1 MVQRVVQQKLGK
13 ILIDQGLITDEQLKM
28 ALASQADSKTKRLGT
43 LLVELGLVEE
53 QQITE
58 AVGLQFNLPVLSLK
72 DTNPDPELIRKVP
85 RNYAVR
91 FKVFPI
97 FLVENEM
104 TLAITDP
111 THIEVIDI
119 LSGVTG
125 LRIQPVLASP
135 SEIEAAIKIH
145 YPKGD
150 DDDDGTLDLK
160 SIETE
165 EITDAE
171 VERLRQAGKEVPIIQ
186 LVDRVLRQAVEER
199 ASDIHFDPA
208 ENKLMV
214 RFRIDGSLTEVSS
227 VAMGLHPAITSRIKI
242 LSGLDIAERFK
253 PQDGRLKLTIDK
265 KDYDLR
271 VSTLPTVHG
280 EKIVMRILD
289 RSNVQFTLTD
299 LGFSDSILRAFQ
311 KIIEQPYGLV
321 LVTGPTGSGKTTTL
335 YAALN
340 AIKGIHRNIITVED
354 PVEYQLPL
362 INQVQVNP
370 KKDLTFATAL
380 RSILRQDP
388 DIVLIGEIRDPE
400 TAAIATQAALT
411 GHLVLATLHTNDAPG
426 AIARLVDMGV
436 DPFLLAPALLG
447 VLAQRLVRRVCGKC
461 KRAYSPEHEE
471 LDRLGFPEM
480 KNLNFYKG
488 QGCAHCKQTGQKGRL
503 GIHEVLVVDEPMRHL
518 ISTHA
523 STTELRTH
531 AQQKGFTDMRFDG
544 FRKLAAGETTT
555 EEVLMATKGP

>member
-1 MVQRVVQQKLGK
+1 MQRVVQQKLGK
-13 ILIDQGLITDEQLKM
+13 ILIDQGLVTEEQLKM

-58 AVGLQFNLPVLSLK
+58 AVGLQFNMPVLSLK
-72 DTNPDPELIRKVP
+72 DINPVPELIRKVP

-97 FLVENEM
+97 FLADNEM

-111 THIEVIDI
+111 THIEIIDI

-125 LRIQPVLASP
+125 LRIQPVLAPP
-135 SEIEAAIKIH
+135 SEIEAAIKSH
-145 YPKGD
+145 YPKGEED
-150 DDDDGTLDLK
+150 EDSIGLG

-171 VERLRQAGKEVPIIQ
+171 VERLRQAGKEVPIVQ
-186 LVDRVLRQAVEER
+186 LVDRVLSQAVEER

-214 RFRIDGSLTEVSS
+214 RFRVDGTLTEVSS
-227 VAMGLHPAITSRIKI
+227 VAMGLQPAITSRIKI

-253 PQDGRLKLTIDK
+253 PQDGRLKLTIAK

-289 RSNVQFTLTD
+289 RSNVQFTLAD
-299 LGFSDSILRAFQ
+299 LGLSDPILRAFQ
-311 KIIEQPYGLV
+311 KLIKQPYGLV

-340 AIKGIHRNIITVED
+340 AIKGIHHNIITVED

-362 INQVQVNP
+362 INQVQVNA
-370 KKDLTFATAL
+370 KKNLTFATAL

-426 AIARLVDMGV
+426 AITRLVDMGV

-447 VLAQRLVRRVCGKC
+447 VLAQRLVRKICEKC

-480 KNLNFYKG
+480 KDLSFYKG
-488 QGCAHCKQTGQKGRL
+488 RGCAHCKQTGQKGRL
-503 GIHEVLVVDEPMRHL
+503 GVHEVLVVDEPMRHL

-531 AQQKGFTDMRFDG
+531 AQRNGFTDMRFDG

-555 EEVLMATKGP
+555 EEVLMSTKGV